1 MLQEDITPVEPLNS
15 IEKAQFKERLRFVGV
30 LFNCYINKSTND
42 LLQPKHKNDI
52 KNIHKL
58 LNVSQVLQ
66 NRKNIMYKYNPF
78 QNEMEK
84 ECRNN
89 LDDVMNELNNQETL
103 FKEWQEMKGI
113 IYSL

>member
-1 MLQEDITPVEPLNS
+1 
-15 IEKAQFKERLRFVGV
+15 
-30 LFNCYINKSTND
+30 
-42 LLQPKHKNDI
+42 
-52 KNIHKL
+52 
-58 LNVSQVLQ
+58 
-66 NRKNIMYKYNPF
+66 MYKYNPI

-84 ECRNN
+84 ESRNN